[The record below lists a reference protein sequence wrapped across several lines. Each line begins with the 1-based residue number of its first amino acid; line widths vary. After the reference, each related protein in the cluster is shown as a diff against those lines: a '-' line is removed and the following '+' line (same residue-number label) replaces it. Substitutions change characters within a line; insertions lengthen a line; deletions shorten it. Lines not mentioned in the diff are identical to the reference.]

1 MMDQRIAD
9 IRKDYTKQVLNRQ
22 QTVENPVE
30 QFRRWF
36 KEAQEAQV
44 TEVNA
49 MNLSTL
55 GKNGRPS
62 ARIVLLKD
70 ISDKGFVFYTNYES
84 RKGKELEEHPFAA
97 LTFFWPELERQVRI
111 EGKIQKVGN
120 ALADAYFSSRPRGSQ
135 IGAWASPQ
143 SQEIENRGVLELR
156 EKEFEEKFAG
166 TSVPKPAHWGGY
178 ELMPDYVEFW
188 QGRSSR
194 LHDRIVYEL
203 VNDHQWH
210 RRRLAP

>member
-1 MMDQRIAD
+1 MDQRIAD

-22 QTVENPVE
+22 QTVENPIE

-36 KEAQEAQV
+36 REAQEAQV
-44 TEVNA
+44 TEINA
-49 MNLSTL
+49 MNLSTV

-70 ISDKGFVFYTNYES
+70 ISDNGFVFYTNYES
-84 RKGKELEEHPFAA
+84 RKGKELEAHPFAA

-111 EGKIQKVGN
+111 EGKVQKVGN
-120 ALADAYFSSRPRGSQ
+120 VMAEAYFSSRPRGSQ

-143 SQEIENRGVLELR
+143 SKEIDNRGILEQR
-156 EKEFEEKFAG
+156 EKEFEERFAG

-178 ELMPDYVEFW
+178 ELTPEIVEFW

-203 VNDHQWH
+203 ANGAQQWQ
-210 RRRLAP
+210 RKRLAP